1 MAAIYELVPSGWTID
16 RSTKV
21 IAYIGHDHAGTFPS
35 YATVIQFHRW
45 LQSLADD
52 PYAIPASSDELDITN
67 VDPSQRSTDN
77 IITLINGYTIGDT
90 ESEHLYDG
98 SIVFN
103 GGADIY
109 DGIVNFGNADVQIQ
123 ILQDGGVIADDWWN
137 YNGGG
142 LNPSELAGI
151 SHRFMIKTRT
161 SSTDIDGRRLIGIAR
176 RYGYT
181 YSEFRINGTARGN
194 NVLAL
199 TDALDLNNETP
210 YYTISGYTDITN
222 LNVGYNGID
231 VDNNGTVEYY
241 YSQWQKSGHS
251 INDFFEYMKYITRDG
266 ESATLYGIPGEGFR
280 GITHQIAISG
290 PSGTY
295 VEPELITWAGA
306 TPGTGQ
312 LLAIDSVTA
321 GTIMWIQLLTG
332 QAPTGAVALS
342 GAGGGSST
350 QGTVTDR
357 VSTLSFPFVGAS
369 TGSAIIGAYGLGIKA
384 LDLTSS
390 DKVTDLYAN
399 VIEPP
404 NYVTNTVGSLV
415 GTEDYVMVAPY
426 SGATDT
432 NGDPAI
438 WKNQML
444 LQSGLTT
451 DDITNVVV
459 AELIPS
465 DTPSSGTIRVT
476 DDDGYERRLEY
487 SGWTD
492 YTFDVTSTDGQED
505 FAAVNATP
513 GAYTYI
519 TYIDQ
524 LATGGD
530 PTTVTFQGVQTG
542 SRDLVVIVRDGGGS
556 PIKQFISAWSYTS
569 SNQTINAIRTTDV

>member
-1 MAAIYELVPSGWTID
+1 MAIVASGWTID
-16 RSTKV
+16 RSTKI
-21 IAYIGHDHAGTFPS
+21 IAYIGDDHSGFPS
-35 YATVIQFHRW
+35 YSTVIDFHRW

-109 DGIVNFGNADVQIQ
+109 DGIVNFGNSDVQIQ
-123 ILQDGGVIADDWWN
+123 LIQDGSIIADDWWN

-142 LNPSELAGI
+142 LNPSETAGI

-199 TDALDLNNETP
+199 TDSLDLNNITP

-222 LNVGYNGID
+222 LKEGYNSID
-231 VDNNGTVEYY
+231 VDNNGALEYY
-241 YSQWQKSGHS
+241 YSQWAKSGHT

-266 ESATLYGIPGEGFR
+266 SATTLYGLPGEQFR
-280 GITHQIAISG
+280 GITHQIAISS
-290 PSGTY
+290 PTGTF
-295 VEPELITWAGA
+295 VEPEELNWSGA
-306 TPGTGQ
+306 TPGSGQ
-312 LLAIDSVTA
+312 LLAIDSTTV
-321 GTIMWIQLLTG
+321 GTILWMQILTG
-332 QAPTGAVALS
+332 QAPTGGATIN
-342 GAGGGSST
+342 GAGGAT
-350 QGTVTDR
+350 AVQGTVTDR
-357 VSTLSFPFVGAS
+357 VATLAFPFVGAS

-384 LDLTSS
+384 LDLTSA
-390 DKVTDLYAN
+390 DKVTDLYTN
-399 VIEPP
+399 VITPP
-404 NYVTNTVGSLV
+404 NYVTNTVGSLGPNV
-415 GTEDYVMVAPY
+415 DYVLVAPY
-426 SGATDT
+426 SGATDS

-438 WKNQML
+438 WKNQLL

-451 DDITNVVV
+451 DNITNVTV
-459 AELIPS
+459 ATLIPS
-465 DTPSSGTIRVT
+465 DTPSAGTIRVT
-476 DDDGYERRLEY
+476 DDNGFERRLTY

-492 YTFDVTSTDGQED
+492 YTFDITTTDGQED
-505 FAAVNATP
+505 FNSVNASQ
-513 GAYTYI
+513 GRYVYI

-524 LATGGD
+524 LNGGTD
-530 PTTVTFQGVQTG
+530 ELTFVGVQTG
-542 SRDLVVIVRDGGGS
+542 SRQLVVIVRDGGAA
-556 PIKQFISAWSYTS
+556 PIKQFISAWSFTS
-569 SNQTINAIRTTDV
+569 SNQTINAIRTTDL